1 MLGNT
6 IAAIATPPGSGGVGI
21 IRISGT
27 DALKVLRGVFHPLA
41 EKGAEKCAEKKG
53 ESERG
58 FVYEPRRLYLGKVFD
73 KEGCL
78 LDQALGVYMPAP
90 HSYTGEDVA
99 ELQCH
104 GGYVVCR
111 EILAAVLA
119 AGAKLADPGEFTSR
133 AFINGK
139 LSLDQAEAVID
150 IIEAKSSEALKISER
165 QLSGGL
171 QREIGK
177 VADSLLDILAE
188 LELNIDYPDEVED
201 NSLARKLEKQIN
213 EAADSVQRLLRQ
225 AKEGRYYRDG
235 VLTAIVGPANAGK
248 STLLNALLE
257 TDRSIV
263 TPVAGTTRDTVEEY
277 YVLNGLPLRLVDTAG
292 IRETEDIVE
301 KAGIERSRKILA
313 DADLILLT
321 LDVTAPLD
329 DFWRELILANHERP
343 LIILLNKSDLT
354 QTAEPEGQLA
364 ELAPGVPLICIS
376 AKEGEGLDRL
386 KLEVA
391 NMLLQGNSGEQLSGL
406 INDRQRSALL
416 AAAEALNS
424 AAENLHLCFD
434 ADMLSIDVQT
444 AWQALAEISGQAAAD
459 DIIERVFSRFCLGK

>member
-21 IRISGT
+21 IRISGSE
-27 DALKVLRGVFHPLA
+27 ALNVLRGVFRPL
-41 EKGAEKCAEKKG
+41 AEKKG
-53 ESERG
+53 ESEKQ
-58 FVYEPRRLYLGKVFD
+58 FIYEPRRLYLGEVFD
-73 KEGCL
+73 KQGSL

-111 EILAAVLA
+111 EILASVLS
-119 AGAKLADPGEFTSR
+119 AGAHLAEPGEFTSR

-171 QREIGK
+171 QKEIGK

-201 NSLARKLEKQIN
+201 NSLAQQLVHKITF
-213 EAADSVQRLLRQ
+213 AVDSVQRLLRQ
-225 AKEGRYYRDG
+225 AKEGRYYREG

-257 TDRSIV
+257 TERSIV

-292 IRETEDIVE
+292 IRETDDIVE
-301 KAGIERSRKILA
+301 KAGIERSRRILA

-321 LDVTAPLD
+321 LDVMMPLD
-329 DFWRELILANHERP
+329 DFWQKLILANSERP
-343 LIILLNKSDLT
+343 LLILLNKSDLAE
-354 QTAEPEGQLA
+354 TADLEKQLA
-364 ELAPGVPLICIS
+364 ELVPGIPLISIS
-376 AKEGEGLDRL
+376 AKEGEGLERL
-386 KLEVA
+386 KEETA
-391 NMLLQGNSGEQLSGL
+391 NMLLQGSSGEQLSGL

-416 AAAEALNS
+416 AASEALNS
-424 AAENLHLCFD
+424 AVDNLRICFD